1 MFTVVSKSLTIV
13 LFTVEQ
19 TRSREMKTDLGF
31 YILLVLLLGAAIPSG
46 KQSLFYYKKN
56 SEMR

>member
-19 TRSREMKTDLGF
+19 TRIGKMKTDLGF

-46 KQSLFYYKKN
+46 KQSPFYYKKN
-56 SEMR
+56 SEMS